1 MRPKLKNHTTAEFWQ
16 EAPGAKHEA
25 IPYQM
30 AARPELVPVMTGSG
44 NRNGFST
51 HTDRLPTVPRAGSQ
65 DAYKLPSVFG
75 GRQIEPKGK

>member
-1 MRPKLKNHTTAEFWQ
+1 MKNHTTAEFWQ
-16 EAPGAKHEA
+16 EAPGVRREA

-51 HTDRLPTVPRAGSQ
+51 HTDRLPTVYRPGAQ

-75 GRQIEPKGK
+75 GRLVEPRGQA

>member
-1 MRPKLKNHTTAEFWQ
+1 MKNRTTAEFWQ
-16 EAPGAKHEA
+16 DAPGTKHEA

-30 AARPELVPVMTGSG
+30 AARPELVQAMTGSR
-44 NRNGFST
+44 NRNGFAT

-75 GRQIEPKGK
+75 GRLIEPRGK